1 MIALGPFRGRTLLL
15 VALTACGG
23 PSVAP
28 DQAALPSAPEAP
40 QEPAERTLPNPVLR
54 HLPQASPYAR
64 TPTTELGAARTS
76 LTSFVAAEMLRDPG
90 NGWALAHGLLALGP
104 DARMEDGEPAAD
116 ALLSRFARRTGPDR
130 VEVPRRS
137 ATGAPLE
144 PHEALV
150 LKTLVELGF
159 PPSHRVKVEG
169 EDATLADLWRGEL
182 GSTWVASGAMSFT
195 SWGDT
200 PWLLSSAAT
209 WAPGELT
216 WSASGHTTTLNGFTH
231 AAVAQLLADTD
242 MLERARA
249 GTEPLQK
256 RGQGI
261 FGHPCGGAHFLQGV
275 ATAVAYGFGEPADR
289 AVLEAQARLHLWR
302 FGQELL
308 ILDAAAKAAPATFGL
323 VLDIQR
329 LKFAGHHLETVHRLA
344 TLGLLPPGDAEV
356 EASLAAGRAEVLRA
370 IAALEARGAYA
381 HPEKVRAE
389 REQSWLDLLGDS
401 AHALRGLQLDAGL
414 ATTLR

>member
-1 MIALGPFRGRTLLL
+1 MAAWPPYARTLPLAVLL
-15 VALTACGG
+15 ACGG
-23 PSVAP
+23 PPTAP
-28 DQAALPSAPEAP
+28 ERQAAPLAPVAP
-40 QEPAERTLPNPVLR
+40 QEAAPRPPPAPVLR
-54 HLPQASPYAR
+54 HVPQASPYAR
-64 TPTTELGAARTS
+64 TPSPELGAARAS
-76 LTSFVAAEMLRDPG
+76 MTSFVAAEILRDPG

-104 DARMEDGEPAAD
+104 DARMEGGEPVAD
-116 ALLSRFARRTGPDR
+116 ALLSRFARRAGTDQ
-130 VEVPRRS
+130 VQIPRRS
-137 ATGAPLE
+137 STGAPLE

-159 PPSHRVKVEG
+159 PPSHRVTVEG
-169 EDATLADLWRGEL
+169 ADASLADLWRGEV
-182 GSTWVASGAMSFT
+182 GSAWVEGGAMSFT

-209 WAPGELT
+209 WAPAAFT
-216 WSASGHTTTLNGFTH
+216 WSAAGHTTTLDGFTH
-231 AAVAQLLADTD
+231 AAVVQLQADTD
-242 MLERARA
+242 FLQRARA
-249 GTEPLQK
+249 GSEPLQK

-275 ATAVAYGFGEPADR
+275 ATAVAYGFGQPEDR

-302 FGQELL
+302 FGQELA
-308 ILDAAAKAAPATFGL
+308 ILDAAATAAPATFGL

-329 LKFAGHHLETVHRLA
+329 LKFAGHHLETIHRLA

-356 EASLAAGRAEVLRA
+356 EASLASGRAEILRA
-370 IAALEARGAYA
+370 VASLEARGSYA
-381 HPEKVRAE
+381 HPEQVRAE

-401 AHALRGLQLDAGL
+401 AHAVRGLQLDAGL